1 MVVVVVAGVWV
12 RVVTV
17 ADPQLTEVSSPI
29 FARENLFCIRT
40 AALLDTPTIPV
51 IKISYKYVI
60 NNIVKKKKKK
70 KYLLGC
76 LFLDR

>member
-1 MVVVVVAGVWV
+1 VVLVVVAGVWV

-51 IKISYKYVI
+51 GVP
-60 NNIVKKKKKK
+60 VP
-70 KYLLGC
+70 G
-76 LFLDR
+76 